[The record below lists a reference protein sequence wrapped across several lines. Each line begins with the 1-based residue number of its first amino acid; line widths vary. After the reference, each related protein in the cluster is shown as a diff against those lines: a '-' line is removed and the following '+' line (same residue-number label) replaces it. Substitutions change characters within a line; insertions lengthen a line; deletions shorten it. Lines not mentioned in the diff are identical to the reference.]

1 MQEPIA
7 QDSAAA
13 AHHHFGPVGQTL
25 FKLTKLLS
33 IAGGLVFVL
42 LVIMS
47 IVSITGR
54 KLFASPIPG
63 DVELLEVCSAFAAAS
78 FFAYCHLN
86 GGDVKVDF
94 FTAHAS
100 RSTAHALDA
109 MGSMLVAVFGG
120 LITWRASAA
129 ALSVKAAGDTTM
141 ILGLPLWWGQI
152 LMIPGFVLLCASGL
166 YMCAWHL
173 SMRSQKELA

>member
-7 QDSAAA
+7 NDSAAA
-13 AHHHFGPVGQTL
+13 AHHHFGPWGQKL
-25 FKLTKLLS
+25 FKVTKAIS
-33 IAGGLVFVL
+33 IAGGGVFVL

-47 IVSITGR
+47 IISITGR
-54 KLFASPIPG
+54 KLFSSPIPG

-100 RSTAHALDA
+100 KSTTHLLDA
-109 MGSMLVAVFGG
+109 FGSSLVALFGG
-120 LITWRASAA
+120 LITWRATAA
-129 ALSVKAAGDTTM
+129 ALSIKASGETTM
-141 ILGLPLWWGQI
+141 ILGVPLWWGQM
-152 LMIPGFVLLCASGL
+152 LMIPGFVLLCAAGL

-173 SMRSQKELA
+173 SMCRQKESV

>member
-7 QDSAAA
+7 NDKAAD
-13 AHHHFGPVGQTL
+13 AHHHFGPIGQGL
-25 FKLTKLLS
+25 FKLTKALS
-33 IAGGLVFVL
+33 IAGGSVFVM
-42 LVIMS
+42 LVVMS
-47 IVSITGR
+47 IISITGR
-54 KLFASPIPG
+54 KLFSSPIPG

-100 RSTAHALDA
+100 KATVHLLDA
-109 MGSMLVAVFGG
+109 FGSLLVAVFGG

-129 ALSVKAAGDTTM
+129 ALSVKTAGDTTM

-173 SMRSQKELA
+173 SMRRQKELA